1 MNRSVVAVWFGSTG
15 GSVIATSAF
24 VCRSSAAK
32 VPCLLDPGNHS
43 QMGSDKGRKQLNL
56 DAAGGERSGFLETP
70 YPGHRRPRCCPT
82 ALQPRRTLC
91 RRRRTGPLVAAVR
104 NPIISVRYVVR
115 NPAMPRAA
123 LAPAAPA
130 DPAARRSQPP
140 ATAKPR
146 SSDLALAPR
155 AACLRAWPA
164 GARTRSSC
172 PCRSPAIHGQLRC
185 SMHGRRSTGPRTPAG
200 RDRVRAARTVHGKCG
215 AVPRALDRFRV
226 TLLRISRVRH
236 AAARYRHPAARA
248 RRPPAPVP
256 PQELMPPPLPI
267 ARHHRG
273 RGSRPAPRGCRLP
286 RALAR
291 RHRRGAR
298 GPPRRRCGRTSHRR
312 PDRIKCHRTKC
323 PGAAAPPPRAPVARP
338 RQPTVATAR
347 STQSGRAIQTI
358 PSLIL

>member
-1 MNRSVVAVWFGSTG
+1 ME
-15 GSVIATSAF
+15 
-24 VCRSSAAK
+24 
-32 VPCLLDPGNHS
+32 
-43 QMGSDKGRKQLNL
+43 SDKGRQQSRCR
-56 DAAGGERSGFLETP
+56 GGRTERFLGNAV
-70 YPGHRRPRCCPT
+70 PGHRRPRCCRP
-82 ALQPRRTLC
+82 ALQPRCAPYRC
-91 RRRRTGPLVAAVR
+91 RRTGRLVAAVR

-115 NPAMPRAA
+115 NPAMPHAA

-146 SSDLALAPR
+146 GNPDLALAPR

-172 PCRSPAIHGQLRC
+172 PCRSPAIHGQLSLQHAWPAQHRPA
-185 SMHGRRSTGPRTPAG
+185 HARGPRTGCAPPAPFTASAAPC
-200 RDRVRAARTVHGKCG
+200 RAPSTASASPCSASAGSATPPPG
-215 AVPRALDRFRV
+215 
-226 TLLRISRVRH
+226 T
-236 AAARYRHPAARA
+236 RHPAARA

-256 PQELMPPPLPI
+256 AGADAP
-267 ARHHRG
+267 AASHRRHHRG

-323 PGAAAPPPRAPVARP
+323 PGAATPPPRAPVARP

-347 STQSGRAIQTI
+347 FTQSGRAIQTI
-358 PSLIL
+358 PY